1 VPKGQAE
8 MMHTIKPMRKERFA
22 YLLNVL
28 ERPMLFSTS
37 HLAGLA
43 TTLAYCLA
51 ISMSTNDVSLYFWKV
66 EWLVTRSIECD
77 QKDYFSIVDFELFWA
92 SSGKQLIATPRS
104 VVSLSRIMARSC
116 SEACVMVNWLSK
128 RFTRNKLKQHPVY
141 GQIACSNGVRHR
153 E

>member
-1 VPKGQAE
+1 MLHK
-8 MMHTIKPMRKERFA
+8 IKQMFKERIA
-22 YLLNVL
+22 YLMNAL
-28 ERPMLFSTS
+28 ERLILFSTS

-43 TTLAYCLA
+43 TTLAHPLA
-51 ISMSTNDVSLYFWKV
+51 ISMSTNDASLYFWKV
-66 EWLVTRSIECD
+66 EWLVTWSIKCD
-77 QKDYFSIVDFELFWA
+77 QKDYFSIVGFELFLA
-92 SSGKQLIATPRS
+92 SSGKQLTATPRS
-104 VVSLSRIMARSC
+104 VVSLPRIMTRSC